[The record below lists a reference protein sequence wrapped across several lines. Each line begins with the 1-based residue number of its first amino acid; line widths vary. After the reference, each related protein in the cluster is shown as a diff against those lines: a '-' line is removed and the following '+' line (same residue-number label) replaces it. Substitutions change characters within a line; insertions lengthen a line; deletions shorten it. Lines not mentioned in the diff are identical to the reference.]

1 MQMGISDAG
10 TSRECECV
18 AFAESGVRLDGNV
31 VTLGGVL
38 LLLDLVFYG
47 RREAA
52 LVGEYPGLAAFAF
65 EEHDLAITEWGDL
78 DFSDVAV
85 LWSVDGPAFFHLR
98 GVVDAGMVTRA
109 AIFTKRGCQ
118 ISIAFERII
127 RKRFYVRFGNQFRW
141 WGGFF

>member
-1 MQMGISDAG
+1 MRCDGVEAFDAELTWRSDVVFVQADFKMQMGISDAG

-47 RREAA
+47 RCEAA

-65 EEHDLAITEWGDL
+65 EEHDFTITEW
-78 DFSDVAV
+78 
-85 LWSVDGPAFFHLR
+85 
-98 GVVDAGMVTRA
+98 
-109 AIFTKRGCQ
+109 
-118 ISIAFERII
+118 
-127 RKRFYVRFGNQFRW
+127 
-141 WGGFF
+141 